1 MRLFT
6 AIPFPKEIKDQVAE
20 ITRGRLP
27 IPYINTTNLHITLN
41 FFGEL
46 DDAEVERVKN
56 NFLQI
61 VDDSP
66 SFDLEFE
73 AIIKF
78 NLQLHLTVR
87 KSSSLMQLQSQLEK
101 KFQELGFQFQDRNF
115 YPHVKLGNLHMDNV
129 MNRERK
135 MENFPNQELSRL
147 NFRADRVVLFE
158 SKLLLHHPK
167 HIPLMEKELI

>member
-6 AIPFPKEIKDQVAE
+6 AIPFPKEIKDQVSE
-20 ITRGRLP
+20 IARGRLP

-46 DDAEVERVKN
+46 DDAQVARVKD

-61 VDDSP
+61 VSDQKG
-66 SFDLEFE
+66 FEIEFE
-73 AIIKF
+73 AIVKF
-78 NLQLHLTVR
+78 HLQLHLTV
-87 KSSSLMQLQSQLEK
+87 KQNSSLLALQNQLEK
-101 KFQELGFQFQDRNF
+101 KFEALGFQFQDRNF

-147 NFRADRVVLFE
+147 KFRADRIVLFE

-167 HIPLMEKELI
+167 HIPLMEKALL

>member
-6 AIPFPKEIKDQVAE
+6 AISLSKEIKDRVGE

-41 FFGEL
+41 FFDEL
-46 DDAEVERVKN
+46 DDAEVEKVKT

-66 SFDLEFE
+66 GFDLEFE
-73 AIIKF
+73 AIVKF
-78 NLQLHLTVR
+78 HLQLHLTV
-87 KSSSLMQLQSQLEK
+87 KSSLALLQLQSQLEK
-101 KFQELGFQFQDRNF
+101 KFEQLGFQFQDRKF
-115 YPHVKLGNLHMDNV
+115 YPHVKLGNLHMDNI
-129 MNRERK
+129 MNRQRK
-135 MENFPNQELSRL
+135 MENFPNSELSAL
-147 NFRADRVVLFE
+147 KFHADKVVLFE

-167 HIPLMEKELI
+167 YISLMEKELI